1 MSQSLNI
8 IVACS
13 DNRVIGR
20 AGQLPWR
27 IPEDWKFF
35 KRQTTRATVILGRI
49 SFMSWKSILDDERDV
64 IVLSTKTSLIAAH
77 VSVAESLDNAVQQ
90 ARRLPGDIYICGGQQ
105 IFEEAIKRPDV
116 ETLYITR
123 VHTTVEGDRFFPEW
137 RDEFP
142 RLVTERVSRDEN
154 YHYTFCVYRRG

>member
-20 AGQLPWR
+20 AGHLPWR
-27 IPEDWKFF
+27 IPEDWEFF
-35 KRQTTRATVILGRI
+35 KHQTTRATVILGRL

-64 IVLSTKTSLIAAH
+64 IVLSTNKSLTAPH
-77 VSVAESLDNAVQQ
+77 VRVADSLDDAVNQ
-90 ARRLPGDIYICGGQQ
+90 ARRLPREIYICGGQQ

-116 ETLYITR
+116 ETLYVTR
-123 VHTTVEGDRFFPEW
+123 VHTTIEGDRFFPEW
-137 RDEFP
+137 KNDFT
-142 RLVTERVSRDEN
+142 RLVRERESRDEN
-154 YHYTFCVYRRG
+154 YRYTFCVYRR